1 MGLGAASISLLLAPN
16 QFLARPHLLT
26 FPIIVVW
33 TACLARASEEERTP
47 SFWLLP
53 LMVLWANL
61 HGGFTL
67 GLFLAAGFGLGRRS
81 IGGTKRIRH
90 ISDASRSTSSRS
102 TVVRAPQSTMTAV
115 RMLDS
120 VSMPSRA
127 TTTISARVSNCIRR
141 DRRMLAS
148 VFEPVLLSALPRSA
162 SICRNEII
170 DLSSHRRFC
179 SRSCRHQ
186 CLDQG
191 RAFAGTLPLRLQ
203 TQARPLH

>member
-1 MGLGAASISLLLAPN
+1 M
-16 QFLARPHLLT
+16 
-26 FPIIVVW
+26 
-33 TACLARASEEERTP
+33 LARASEEERTP

-67 GLFLAAGFGLGRRS
+67 GLFLAAGFGLEATVAAQSVARN
-81 IGGTKRIRH
+81 
-90 ISDASRSTSSRS
+90 AYATSAMQAGAPARAI

-191 RAFAGTLPLRLQ
+191 RAFAGTLSLRLQ